1 MNDLEEGPTTVRSS
15 TSYTLEPD
23 ENNLILTGNNA
34 INGTGNNLNNKIIGN
49 NANNTINGKQGADK
63 MRARKGSDIYCV
75 DNKNDKV
82 I

>member
-63 MRARKGSDIYCV
+63 MRARKGNDIYYV